1 MKHYVI
7 GDVHAHYDTLIKLI
21 DKLDKNSN
29 IIFVGD
35 LIDRGPKSKE
45 VINLVRNSP
54 NYISVLGNHEDM
66 MIKYGK
72 NFIKNYPDNIFND
85 SLLMW
90 YYNGG
95 LETLKSYNL
104 IKQEDNKIICTNNKK
119 ALNEFYED
127 IKWMETLP
135 IYLKMPHYI
144 NQKPVVITHANCID
158 AWPPNNLWEFKY
170 FALWNR
176 NPPKHECK
184 IFNIHGH
191 TPVAFNAQ
199 ITPCYAN
206 IDTGCYLNPPT
217 YGKLSAFCIDTQ
229 EVISVQKVEI

>member
-7 GDVHAHYDTLIKLI
+7 GDVHGHYDTLIKLI
-21 DKLDKNSN
+21 NQLDTNSTL
-29 IIFVGD
+29 IFVGD
-35 LIDRGPKSKE
+35 LIDRGPKSKK
-45 VINLVRNSP
+45 VINLIRNK
-54 NYISVLGNHEDM
+54 NYLSVLGNHEDM

-72 NFIKNYPDNIFND
+72 YFIKNYPNDIFND

-104 IKQEDNKIICTNNKK
+104 IKQKNNKIICTNNKK
-119 ALNEFYED
+119 ALDEFYED

-135 IYLKMPHYI
+135 IYIKMPQYI
-144 NQKPVVITHANCID
+144 NKKPVVVTHANCID
-158 AWPPNNLWEFKY
+158 AWPPSDIKIFKH

-176 NPPKHECK
+176 NSPKNGCE

-191 TPVAFNAQ
+191 TPVPFGIKVTQ
-199 ITPCYAN
+199 CYAN
-206 IDTGCYLNPPT
+206 IDTGCYLQMPE
-217 YGKLSAFCIDTQ
+217 YGMLSAFCIETK
-229 EVISVQKVEI
+229 EAISIARVEK